1 MAIFRRRAR
10 AWLTVP
16 VRVLL
21 LGVPVVA
28 LAGDPDVLTLVEA
41 QRLALIEQPA
51 LAAAAAT
58 VRSLRDESVAAGQ
71 LPDPQLIAGVM
82 QLPLEDSEAWSLRDD
97 EFTALSVGVSQEFPR
112 ATKRTL
118 RASALEQQAQAGE
131 LRLAV
136 VGRQVQLQA
145 GLAFLEVAAAAEGAG
160 LLERLRAEAEKQQAV
175 ADIDRSAG
183 RGSQAE
189 QIAAAVETEVLA
201 DRGRALRQL
210 EQASRAA
217 LARWTGPAIA
227 ERPVPAELAALPAPP
242 PLAMLLDQLPGHPQ
256 LAEPAARVRSAATEA
271 RLAGVALQPDWRLEL
286 RYDHRLEFPDLV
298 TLMVGVDLP
307 FFTGNRQD
315 RSSSAA
321 RARLAAGTAE
331 QDDHLREATAT
342 LISAYRQWWAG
353 AERLARYD
361 DRLLP
366 QSRSRVQSALAT
378 YQSGQA
384 PLSTVLEARRSLLE
398 IELMRLD
405 LAFDVARQRLQVQY
419 FETEASQ

>member
-1 MAIFRRRAR
+1 MAIFRRRAH
-10 AWLTVP
+10 AWLAVP

-28 LAGDPDVLTLVEA
+28 LAGDPDVLTLAEA

-82 QLPLEDSEAWSLRDD
+82 QLPVEDGEAWSLRDD
-97 EFTALSVGVSQEFPR
+97 DFTALSVGVSQEFPR
-112 ATKRTL
+112 AAKRTL
-118 RASALEQQAQAGE
+118 RASALEQQAEAGE

-136 VGRQVQLQA
+136 VRRQVQLQA
-145 GLAFLEVAAAAEGAG
+145 GLAYLEVAAAAEGAE
-160 LLERLRAEAEKQQAV
+160 LLDRLRSEADKQQAL
-175 ADIDRSAG
+175 ADIDRSTG

-189 QIAAAVETEVLA
+189 QLAAAVETEVLA
-201 DRGRALRQL
+201 DRSRAIRQR
-210 EQASRAA
+210 EQAGRAA
-217 LARWTGPAIA
+217 LARWTGPDIA
-227 ERPVPAELAALPAPP
+227 ERPLPAELAVLPAPP
-242 PLAMLLDQLPGHPQ
+242 PLATLLDQLPGHPQ

-271 RLAGVALQPDWRLEL
+271 RLAVVALQPDWRLEL
-286 RYDHRLEFPDLV
+286 RYDHRLEFPDLI

-331 QDDHLREATAT
+331 HDDHLREAAAALT
-342 LISAYRQWWAG
+342 SAYRQWWAG

-366 QSRSRVQSALAT
+366 QSRFRVQSALAT

-419 FETEASQ
+419 FESEAS